1 MTTIDKLHFHK
12 LKRLSEL
19 TIELPPKGVIA
30 IMGEN
35 GIGKSTVLHALACLY
50 KPHEHAQVHKGD
62 YGNWWT
68 DWFIPH
74 TGNLWGG
81 SRLRAYFSDKPEG
94 TEYRKADRWTQ
105 RREDRRQRY
114 NRFIGLRDCMPHI
127 EEEKQT
133 SRFEFELTELDLTEA
148 KRNELVQAA
157 SGVLN
162 RRYVAVRKATKK
174 SGLRSFLF
182 ATVSQGQ
189 PAIESSYTSHYMG
202 AGEYKVLKLLQE
214 VLRAQNGGLIIIE
227 ELEVSI
233 HDAALRR
240 LLLWLVQQA
249 EVKNL
254 QIIIST
260 HWPHIIEFAEDISIR
275 TLLTTG
281 NEVACINGYKPT
293 ALHRMTGN
301 EADLR
306 LITVWVEDT
315 LAAKI
320 VQQVGAHLEIS
331 PSLSVKTFG
340 SIENAF
346 SVAAVLE
353 LDQRDPNKHLVV
365 LDGDRYTTQEER
377 EARLAKALSGT
388 GAKLEAAQANAL
400 RWFAQFSST
409 IAGGAVV
416 KPERFLLEAA
426 GRAAAENK
434 ANPWVLQYVNFAN
447 QNVFHDAD
455 KSLIFNLHLHFK
467 QSVDQIEMLLIDA
480 ASNDASWTPFA
491 NDVYNRLRASSLA
504 LGLDIKGVV

>member
-1 MTTIDKLHFHK
+1 MTTIDKLHFHQ

-19 TIELPPKGVIA
+19 TIHFPAKGVIA
-30 IMGEN
+30 LMGEN
-35 GIGKSTVLHALACLY
+35 GIGKSTVLHSLACLY
-50 KPHEHAQVHKGD
+50 KPHEYAQVKKGD
-62 YGNWWT
+62 TGNWWT

-94 TEYRKADRWTQ
+94 TEYRKADRWTP
-105 RREDRRQRY
+105 RREERRQRY

-189 PAIESSYTSHYMG
+189 PAVESSYTSHYMG

-240 LLLWLVQQA
+240 LLLWLIQQA
-249 EVKNL
+249 EAKDL

-260 HWPHIIEFAEDISIR
+260 HWPHIIEFATDIAIR
-275 TLLTTG
+275 TLWTTG
-281 NEVACINGYKPT
+281 NEVVCINGHKPT
-293 ALHRMTGN
+293 ALHRMTGD

-320 VQQVGAHLEIS
+320 VQQVGANLGIS

-346 SVAAVLE
+346 SIAAVLE
-353 LDQRDPNKHLVV
+353 LDQRDSNKHLIV
-365 LDGDRYTTQEER
+365 LDGDRYTTSEER
-377 EARLAKALSGT
+377 KERLAKALSGT
-388 GAKLEAAQANAL
+388 GATLEAAQANAL
-400 RWFAQFSST
+400 RWFVQFSPAA
-409 IAGGAVV
+409 AGGPVV
-416 KPERFLLEAA
+416 KPERFLLDAA
-426 GRAAAENK
+426 GRVALAQK
-434 ANPWVLQYVNFAN
+434 ANAWVVQYVDFAKE
-447 QNVFHDAD
+447 NVFHDAD
-455 KSLIFNLHLHFK
+455 KSLVFNLHQHFK
-467 QSVDQIEMLLIDA
+467 QSVGQIEMFLIDA
-480 ASNDASWTPFA
+480 ALNDAAWAPFT
-491 NDVYNRLRASSLA
+491 NEVHDRLRVASLA
-504 LGLDIKGVV
+504 LGLDVKGAT